1 MTRMKR
7 ILGAIALAVLVMTL
21 PACGGM
27 RDAAARQKKA
37 NDIKQFLL
45 AYHNFLDIN
54 TKPPANQ
61 AEFTAHVAKSDPDA
75 GAAVS
80 RVLSQGYFV
89 YWGTN
94 PTKLTT
100 GSSNTVLVYPGDA
113 ATNGGLVGLADG
125 STRMMTAAEF
135 DAAAKPPAPKK

>member
-1 MTRMKR
+1 MTRTKR
-7 ILGAIALAVLVMTL
+7 ILAAIALALLVMTL

-27 RDAAARQKKA
+27 RDAAARQKKT

-45 AYHNFLDIN
+45 AYHNCLDYN
-54 TKPPANQ
+54 AKPPANQ

-80 RVLSQGYFV
+80 RVLGQGYLV

-94 PTKLTT
+94 PTKLAA

-113 ATNGGLVGLADG
+113 ATNGGIVGLADG
-125 STRMMTAAEF
+125 STQRMTAAEF
-135 DAAAKPPAPKK
+135 NAAAKPPAPTK